1 MTVLAPAGSTV
12 RTGFASEC
20 VSRLRH
26 RRSRRPCEPAPL
38 DRIRPEYSSEVAAL
52 AFVGM
57 FTILNALSN
66 DSPWLGALMG
76 FTYFGTGAIVV
87 LRWGLLSFAVA
98 HFVTALLL
106 SLPATL
112 DTSAW
117 YFGNMLLLVA

>member
-1 MTVLAPAGSTV
+1 
-12 RTGFASEC
+12 
-20 VSRLRH
+20 
-26 RRSRRPCEPAPL
+26 
-38 DRIRPEYSSEVAAL
+38 
-52 AFVGM
+52 
-57 FTILNALSN
+57 
-66 DSPWLGALMG
+66 MG

-117 YFGNMLLLVA
+117 YFGNMLLLVAVVVGLAAWGFYTSMGGRIWTGDSFIERTAR